1 MRRSNTYFGADL
13 FDLRPIFL
21 VAGLLLTTLG
31 AAMFIPALADIV
43 AGNRDW
49 QVFFGS
55 ASLTLF
61 VGGSL
66 TLINWG
72 HAGKLS
78 LQQAFIMTIFSW
90 IALTAFAAM
99 PLALSQLNMSYTD
112 AFFEAMSGLTT
123 TGSTVIV
130 GLDSAPPGI
139 LLWRALLQWLGGVGI
154 VVMAVAMLPML
165 QIGGM
170 QLFKVEAFDTPEKVL
185 PSAARFAF
193 SITIIYLVLTI
204 ICAASLRAAGM
215 NWFDSVAHA
224 MTTIATG
231 GFSTKDASIGG
242 FDSALIDYIVI
253 VFMLVGSLPFALYLQ
268 TVQGKTTALW
278 NDPQVRVFLAA
289 VVFLVAMMTS
299 YQLYA
304 DINQDWDTLRYSA
317 FNLIS
322 VMTGTGYSS
331 QNYNEWG
338 PFAVVAL
345 FWIMFIGG
353 CAGSTSCGIKIFRFH
368 VVWAAMVAYVGRTLY
383 PHGVFT
389 PRYNS
394 RPIDQ
399 AVITSVM
406 SFFFLFFASIFVLAM
421 ALSFTGLEF
430 VTALSSAA
438 TSIANVGP
446 GLGNIVG
453 PAGTFHDLS
462 DEAKWLMAG
471 GMLLGRLEL
480 FTVLIIF
487 TPGFWRM

>member
-1 MRRSNTYFGADL
+1 M
-13 FDLRPIFL
+13 FDIRPILL

-31 AAMFIPALADIV
+31 AAMFIPALVDVLANND
-43 AGNRDW
+43 DW
-49 QVFFGS
+49 QTFLGS
-55 ASLTLF
+55 GLLTLF
-61 VGGSL
+61 IGISM

-72 HAGKLS
+72 QGDRLS

-90 IALTAFAAM
+90 VALAAFAAM
-99 PLALSQLNMSYTD
+99 PLAFSQLNMSYTD
-112 AFFEAMSGLTT
+112 AFFESMSGLTT

-185 PSAARFAF
+185 PSAARFAL
-193 SITIIYLVLTI
+193 SITLIYVFLTFV
-204 ICAASLRAAGM
+204 CAVCLRSAGM
-215 NWFDSVAHA
+215 NWFESIAHA

-231 GFSTKDASIGG
+231 GFSTRDASIGG
-242 FDSALIDYIVI
+242 FDSALIEYIV
-253 VFMLVGSLPFALYLQ
+253 VLFMLVGSLPFALYLQ
-268 TVQGKTTALW
+268 TVQGKRSALFQ
-278 NDPQVRVFLAA
+278 DVQVRIFLIAVF
-289 VVFLVAMMTS
+289 FLVAVMTS

-304 DINQDWDTLRYSA
+304 GVNEGWDTLRYSA
-317 FNLIS
+317 FNLVS

-331 QNYNEWG
+331 QNYNAWG

-353 CAGSTSCGIKIFRFH
+353 CAGSTSCGIKIFRFN
-368 VVWAAMVAYVGRTLY
+368 VVWAAMASHVGRTLY
-383 PHGVFT
+383 PHGIFT
-389 PRYNS
+389 PRYAG

-406 SFFFLFFASIFVLAM
+406 SFFFLFFASIFMLAL
-421 ALSFTGLEF
+421 ALSFTGLDF

-446 GLGNIVG
+446 GLGNLVG

-462 DEAKWLMAG
+462 EEAKWLMSA

>member
-1 MRRSNTYFGADL
+1 MRRLLTDRGAEL
-13 FDLRPIFL
+13 FDLRPILL

-31 AAMFIPALADIV
+31 AAMFIPALTDIV
-43 AGNRDW
+43 ADNDDW
-49 QVFFGS
+49 RVFMGS
-55 ASLTLF
+55 ALLTLF
-61 VGGSL
+61 IGGSL
-66 TLINWG
+66 TLVNWG

-78 LQQAFIMTIFSW
+78 LQQAFVMTIFSW
-90 IALTAFAAM
+90 IALAAFAAM

-112 AFFEAMSGLTT
+112 AFFESMSGLTT

-130 GLDSAPPGI
+130 GLDDAPPGI

-193 SITIIYLVLTI
+193 SITIIYVVLTI
-204 ICAASLRAAGM
+204 ICTICLRLAGM
-215 NWFDSVAHA
+215 NWFDGVAHA

-242 FDSALIDYIVI
+242 FDSALIDYIVV

-268 TVQGKTTALW
+268 TVQGKTGVIW
-278 NDPQVRVFLAA
+278 RDPQVRLFLSA

-304 DINQDWDTLRYSA
+304 NVNEGWDALRYSA
-317 FNLIS
+317 FNLVS

-331 QNYNEWG
+331 QNYSAWG

-368 VVWAAMVAYVGRTLY
+368 VLWAAMSAHVRRTVY

-389 PRYNS
+389 PRYGG

-406 SFFFLFFASIFVLAM
+406 SFFFLFFASIFVLAI
-421 ALSFTGLEF
+421 ALSFTGLDYI
-430 VTALSSAA
+430 TALSAAA

-446 GLGNIVG
+446 GLGNMVG
-453 PAGTFHDLS
+453 PAGTFTDLS
-462 DEAKWLMAG
+462 DPAKWLMSA

>member
-1 MRRSNTYFGADL
+1 M
-13 FDLRPIFL
+13 FDIRPILL

-31 AAMFIPALADIV
+31 AAMFIPALVDVLAD
-43 AGNRDW
+43 NDDW
-49 QVFFGS
+49 QTFLGS
-55 ASLTLF
+55 GLLTLF
-61 VGGSL
+61 IGISM

-72 HAGKLS
+72 QGDRLS

-90 IALTAFAAM
+90 VALAAFAAM
-99 PLALSQLNMSYTD
+99 PLAFSQLNMSYTD
-112 AFFEAMSGLTT
+112 AFFESMSGLTT

-185 PSAARFAF
+185 PSAARFAL
-193 SITIIYLVLTI
+193 SITLIYVVLTFV
-204 ICAASLRAAGM
+204 CAVCLRVAGM
-215 NWFDSVAHA
+215 NWFESIAHA

-231 GFSTKDASIGG
+231 GFSTRDASIGG
-242 FDSALIDYIVI
+242 FDSVLIEYIVV

-268 TVQGKTTALW
+268 TVQGKRGALFQ
-278 NDPQVRVFLAA
+278 DVQVRIFLIA
-289 VVFLVAMMTS
+289 VVFLVAVMTS

-304 DINQDWDTLRYSA
+304 GINDGWDTLRYSA
-317 FNLIS
+317 FNLVS

-331 QNYNEWG
+331 QNYNAWG

-353 CAGSTSCGIKIFRFH
+353 CAGSTSCGIKIFRFN
-368 VVWAAMVAYVGRTLY
+368 VVWAAMASHVGRTLY
-383 PHGVFT
+383 PHGIFT
-389 PRYNS
+389 PRYAG

-406 SFFFLFFASIFVLAM
+406 SFFFLFFASIFMLAL
-421 ALSFTGLEF
+421 ALSFTGLDF

-446 GLGNIVG
+446 GLGNLVG

-462 DEAKWLMAG
+462 EEAKWLMSA

>member
-1 MRRSNTYFGADL
+1 ML
-13 FDLRPIFL
+13 DLRPILL

-31 AAMFIPALADIV
+31 AAMFIPALVDVLAD
-43 AGNRDW
+43 NDDW
-49 QVFFGS
+49 QTFLGS
-55 ASLTLF
+55 GLLTLF
-61 VGGSL
+61 IGGSL
-66 TLINWG
+66 TLVNWG
-72 HAGKLS
+72 HATKLS
-78 LQQAFIMTIFSW
+78 LQQAFLMTIFSW
-90 IALTAFAAM
+90 VALAAFAAM
-99 PLALSQLNMSYTD
+99 PLAFSQLNMSYTD
-112 AFFEAMSGLTT
+112 AFFESMSGLTT

-130 GLDSAPPGI
+130 GLDFAPPGI

-185 PSAARFAF
+185 PSAARFAV
-193 SITIIYLVLTI
+193 SITLIYVVLTF
-204 ICAASLRAAGM
+204 ICAVSLRLAGM
-215 NWFDSVAHA
+215 GWFDSVAHA

-231 GFSTKDASIGG
+231 GFSTRDSSIGG
-242 FDSALIDYIVI
+242 FDSAQIDYIVI

-268 TVQGKTTALW
+268 TVQGKSGALFQ
-278 NDPQVRVFLAA
+278 DVQVRVFLIA
-289 VVFLVAMMTS
+289 VLLLVAMMTS

-304 DINQDWDTLRYSA
+304 NVNEGWDALRYST
-317 FNLIS
+317 FNLVS

-331 QNYNEWG
+331 QDYNAWG

-368 VVWAAMVAYVGRTLY
+368 VVWAAMTAHVGRTLY

-389 PRYNS
+389 PRYAG
-394 RPIDQ
+394 RTIDQ

-406 SFFFLFFASIFVLAM
+406 SFFFLFFASIFVLAV
-421 ALSFTGLEF
+421 ALSFTDLDF
-430 VTALSSAA
+430 VTALSAAA

-462 DEAKWLMAG
+462 DEAKWMMSA

>member
-1 MRRSNTYFGADL
+1 M
-13 FDLRPIFL
+13 FDIRPILL

-31 AAMFIPALADIV
+31 AAMFIPALVDVLAD
-43 AGNRDW
+43 NDDW
-49 QVFFGS
+49 QTFLGS
-55 ASLTLF
+55 GLLTLF
-61 VGGSL
+61 IGISM

-72 HAGKLS
+72 QGERLS

-90 IALTAFAAM
+90 VALAAFAAM
-99 PLALSQLNMSYTD
+99 PLAFSQLNMSYTD
-112 AFFEAMSGLTT
+112 AFFESMSGLTT

-185 PSAARFAF
+185 PSAARFAL
-193 SITIIYLVLTI
+193 SITLIYVFLTFV
-204 ICAASLRAAGM
+204 CAVCLRIAGM
-215 NWFDSVAHA
+215 NWFESIAHA

-231 GFSTKDASIGG
+231 GFSTRDASIGG
-242 FDSALIDYIVI
+242 FDSALIEYIV
-253 VFMLVGSLPFALYLQ
+253 VAFMLVGSLPFALYLQ
-268 TVQGKTTALW
+268 TVQGKRGALFQ
-278 NDPQVRVFLAA
+278 DVQVRIFLIA
-289 VVFLVAMMTS
+289 VVSLVTVMTS
-299 YQLYA
+299 YQIYA
-304 DINQDWDTLRYSA
+304 GVNEGWDTLRYSA
-317 FNLIS
+317 FNLVS

-331 QNYNEWG
+331 QNYNTWG

-353 CAGSTSCGIKIFRFH
+353 CAGSTSCGIKIFRFN
-368 VVWAAMVAYVGRTLY
+368 VVWAAMASHVGRTLY
-383 PHGVFT
+383 PHGIFT
-389 PRYNS
+389 PRYAG

-406 SFFFLFFASIFVLAM
+406 SFFFLFFASIFMLAL
-421 ALSFTGLEF
+421 ALSFTGLDF

-446 GLGNIVG
+446 GLGNLVG

-462 DEAKWLMAG
+462 EEAKWLMSA

>member
-1 MRRSNTYFGADL
+1 M
-13 FDLRPIFL
+13 FDIRPILL

-31 AAMFIPALADIV
+31 AAMFIPALVDVLAD
-43 AGNRDW
+43 NDDW
-49 QVFFGS
+49 QTFLGS
-55 ASLTLF
+55 GLLTLF
-61 VGGSL
+61 IGISM

-72 HAGKLS
+72 QGDRLS

-90 IALTAFAAM
+90 VALAAFAAM
-99 PLALSQLNMSYTD
+99 PLAFSQLNMSYTD
-112 AFFEAMSGLTT
+112 AFFESMSGLTT

-185 PSAARFAF
+185 PSAARFAL
-193 SITIIYLVLTI
+193 SITLIYVFLTFV
-204 ICAASLRAAGM
+204 CAVCLRVAGM
-215 NWFDSVAHA
+215 NWFESIAHA

-231 GFSTKDASIGG
+231 GFSTRDASIGG
-242 FDSALIDYIVI
+242 FDSALIEYIVV

-268 TVQGKTTALW
+268 TVQGKRGALFQ
-278 NDPQVRVFLAA
+278 DVQVRIFLIA
-289 VVFLVAMMTS
+289 VVFLIAVMTS

-304 DINQDWDTLRYSA
+304 GINDGWDTLRYSA
-317 FNLIS
+317 FNLVS

-331 QNYNEWG
+331 QNYNAWG

-353 CAGSTSCGIKIFRFH
+353 CAGSTSCGIKIFRFN
-368 VVWAAMVAYVGRTLY
+368 VVWAAMASHVGRTLY
-383 PHGVFT
+383 PHGIFT
-389 PRYNS
+389 PRYAG

-406 SFFFLFFASIFVLAM
+406 SFFFLFFASIFMLAL
-421 ALSFTGLEF
+421 ALSFTGLDF

-446 GLGNIVG
+446 GLGNLVG

-462 DEAKWLMAG
+462 EEAKWLMSA